1 MRLIDSAAERP
12 RKPSVRKEM
21 SSFKFDFDER
31 KLRRDVEKAAQQGVN
46 DVAKELTHDMERLR
60 LQYRGRPADSIK
72 PALKRLFER
81 RGGKI
86 TEPELTQYAEMI
98 SGGTKI
104 EFKPEQVKF

>member
-1 MRLIDSAAERP
+1 MSHC
-12 RKPSVRKEM
+12 RKDQRILN
-21 SSFKFDFDER
+21 FDFDER
-31 KLRRDVEKAAQQGVN
+31 KLRRDVGKAAQQGVN

-60 LQYRGRPADSIK
+60 LQYQGRRAGSIK

-104 EFKPEQVKF
+104 EFKPEQLKF